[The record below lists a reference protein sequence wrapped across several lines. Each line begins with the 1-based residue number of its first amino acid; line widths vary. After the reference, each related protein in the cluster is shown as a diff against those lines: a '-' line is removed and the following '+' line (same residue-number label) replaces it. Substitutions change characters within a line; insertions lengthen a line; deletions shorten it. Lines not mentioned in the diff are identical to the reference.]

1 MTPRAA
7 RATPRG
13 DRGEHRR
20 GVRER
25 NAVAARTCRGN
36 RKEERR
42 RLLLVRQFFQEV
54 LAPPAGGESGCSTAA
69 ASADTNGESRGLEEL
84 RQDFERRMQSDRVAA
99 ACFDEGFGVLDTAA

>member
-7 RATPRG
+7 RTTPRG
-13 DRGEHRR
+13 DRAEHRR

-42 RLLLVRQFFQEV
+42 RLHLVHQFFQDV

-69 ASADTNGESRGLEEL
+69 VSSDTNGESRGLEEL
-84 RQDFERRMQSDRVAA
+84 RQDFERRMESDREAA
-99 ACFDEGFGVLDTAA
+99 ACLDEGFGLFGRAV